1 VLSRL
6 ALRPLSARPERPVVR
21 GTILV
26 PRRSGL
32 VVAVGWRA

>member
-1 VLSRL
+1 VLR
-6 ALRPLSARPERPVVR
+6 ALTLQPIGPQPEKMVLR

-32 VVAVGWRA
+32 VVARR